1 MVETHSD
8 VTLPVPPEEAFEV
21 ISDLEHAD
29 WLPAVRSL
37 RHIDGPTLAPGSR
50 FAVEVGFLGKR
61 LKGVLVCQEIDAPR
75 RLALKLE
82 EGFDLTITV
91 DVRPVRGG
99 CSVEIGAR
107 YTIGGGP
114 LSRAVEMSS
123 VGPARRE
130 TARACEQLAAR
141 FGRRAEVGQ
150 QHQ

>member
-8 VTLPVPPEEAFEV
+8 VTLPVPPVEAFEV

-29 WLPAVRSL
+29 WLPAVRQL
-37 RHIDGPTLAPGSR
+37 RHIGGPKLAPGAR
-50 FAVEVGFLGKR
+50 YEVEVGFLGKR
-61 LKGVLVCQEIDAPR
+61 LKGVLVCKVVDPPR
-75 RLALKLE
+75 ALEMALE

-91 DVRPVRGG
+91 TVRAVRGG
-99 CSVEIGAR
+99 CLVEIGAR
-107 YTIGGGP
+107 YSIGGGP

-141 FGRRAEVGQ
+141 FGRRAEVG
-150 QHQ
+150 

>member
-21 ISDLEHAD
+21 IADLEHAD

-37 RHIDGPTLAPGSR
+37 HHIGGPKLAKGTR
-50 FAVEVGFLGKR
+50 YEVEVGFLGKR
-61 LKGVLVCQEIDAPR
+61 LKGVLAVTEAEPPH
-75 RLALKLE
+75 RLALRLE

-91 DVRPVRGG
+91 QVRAVRGG

-107 YTIGGGP
+107 YSIGGGP

-130 TARACEQLAAR
+130 TARACEELAAR

-150 QHQ
+150 RP

>member
-8 VTLPVPPEEAFEV
+8 VTLPVPPAEAFEV
-21 ISDLEHAD
+21 ISDLENAD
-29 WLPAVRSL
+29 WLPAVRRL
-37 RHIDGPTLAPGSR
+37 RHIGGPKLARGAR
-50 FAVEVGFLGKR
+50 YEVEVGFLGKR
-61 LKGVLVCQEIDAPR
+61 LKGVLACKEVDPPR
-75 RLALKLE
+75 LLEMSLE

-91 DVRPVRGG
+91 QVRAVRGG

-107 YTIGGGP
+107 YSIGGGP

-141 FGRRAEVGQ
+141 FGRRAEVG
-150 QHQ
+150 

>member
-21 ISDLEHAD
+21 IADLEHAD
-29 WLPAVRSL
+29 WLPAVRQL
-37 RHIDGPTLAPGSR
+37 RHIGGPKLAAGSR
-50 FAVEVGFLGKR
+50 YEVEVGFLGKR
-61 LKGVLVCQEIDAPR
+61 LKGVLVCNEVDPPHS
-75 RLALKLE
+75 LVMSLE
-82 EGFDLTITV
+82 ESFDLTLTV
-91 DVRPVRGG
+91 QVRPVRGG

-107 YTIGGGP
+107 YSLGGGP

-141 FGRRAEVGQ
+141 FGRRAQVG
-150 QHQ
+150 